1 MIIMISPSVI
11 SGAILGWALGS
22 NGAANCFAAA
32 VSTRIVKYRT
42 AIILTAVFVILGA
55 CLEGSKGVHK
65 ISDYSYNSGINT
77 PMKAFLVMLAAAI
90 TITLMTVIHLPVST
104 SQAVIG
110 AIIGG
115 ALLEGK
121 ADFSE
126 LFKFFYAWFL
136 TPFGAIIIAFILYKS
151 FELFIEKRIKDYVI
165 YDQII
170 KAGYY
175 ISGIFSAYS
184 LGGNNVANVT
194 SVYAGKINLLTTKQA
209 VFIGGLTIALG
220 VLTYSKGVM
229 KTVGESLVTLSP
241 VSGLISVFT
250 GAIVVYIYTQI
261 GIPVSA
267 SHAIVGAV
275 IGIGLVKG
283 VNTIS
288 IKAIR
293 NILFGW
299 FGTPAISGVISL
311 LFFYLFST

>member
-1 MIIMISPSVI
+1 MISPSII
-11 SGAILGWALGS
+11 SGAVLGWALGS

-32 VSTRIVKYRT
+32 VSTRIIKYRT
-42 AIILTAVFVILGA
+42 AIIFTAIFVVLGA
-55 CLEGSKGVHK
+55 RLEGGKGVQK

-77 PMKAFLVMLAAAI
+77 PIKAFLVMLAAAI
-90 TITLMTVIHLPVST
+90 TITLMTIMHLPVST

-115 ALLEGK
+115 ALIEGK

-126 LFKFFYAWFL
+126 VVKFFYAWFI
-136 TPFGAIIIAFILYKS
+136 TPFGAIIISFILYKS
-151 FELFIEKRIKDYVI
+151 FELFIEKRIKDYIV
-165 YDQII
+165 YDKII
-170 KAGYY
+170 KVGYY
-175 ISGIFSAYS
+175 VSGMFSAYS

-194 SVYAGKINLLTTKQA
+194 SIYAGKINLLTTNQA

-220 VLTYSKGVM
+220 VLTYSRGVM
-229 KTVGESLVTLSP
+229 KTVGENLVALSP
-241 VSGLISVFT
+241 VSGLISVLT
-250 GAIVVYIYTQI
+250 GGIVVYIYTQI

-283 VNTIS
+283 INTIRME
-288 IKAIR
+288 AIR

-299 FGTPAISGVISL
+299 FGTPTIAGMISL
-311 LFFYLFST
+311 FFFSLLCLNS

>member
-1 MIIMISPSVI
+1 MISPSVI
-11 SGAILGWALGS
+11 SGAVLGWALGS

-32 VSTRIVKYRT
+32 VSTRIIKYRT
-42 AIILTAVFVILGA
+42 AIICTAVFVVLGA
-55 CLEGSKGVHK
+55 CLEGSKGVQK

-90 TITLMTVIHLPVST
+90 TITIMTVMHLPVST

-110 AIIGG
+110 AILGG
-115 ALLEGK
+115 ALIEGK
-121 ADFSE
+121 ANFSE
-126 LFKFFYAWFL
+126 MIKFFYAWFI
-136 TPFGAIIIAFILYKS
+136 TPFGAIVIAFILYKS
-151 FELFIEKRIKDYVI
+151 FEMFIEKRIKEYVV
-165 YDQII
+165 YENII
-170 KAGYY
+170 KIGYY

-194 SVYAGKINLLTTKQA
+194 AIYAGKINLLTTNQA
-209 VFIGGLTIALG
+209 VLIGGITIALG

-241 VSGLISVFT
+241 VSGLISVLT
-250 GAIVVYIYTQI
+250 GAIVVYVYALI

-283 VNTIS
+283 VNTIR
-288 IKAIR
+288 IEAIR
-293 NILFGW
+293 NISFGW
-299 FGTPAISGVISL
+299 FGTPTIAGIISL
-311 LFFYLFST
+311 LFFSLFCLNS